1 MTEFLRLVQPDEA
14 RERLLSH
21 ILAPLQD
28 AEIVPTSEALSR
40 VTAQPVTAPHAL
52 PEFPRSTVDGYA
64 VRARDSFGASPAQPA
79 YLELVGEIPMG
90 LAAEVELGRGQ
101 CALIHTGGM
110 LPGGADAVVMLEHV
124 QLATGDIGTAP
135 SGEIEVLRAAAPGE
149 NVISVGEDVQQGQE
163 AIPSGTVLRP
173 PEIGGLMAL
182 GVTTIAVVRQPVVAL
197 ISTGDEIVEPR
208 VKPSRGQV
216 RDVNGAAL
224 AALVTQSGGRPDFRG
239 IVPDRPG
246 QVEVAAR
253 DALRTADAVVITA
266 GSSASTRDLTA
277 SAIAALGAPGVL
289 VHGINIRPGKPT
301 ILGVCDGKP
310 VIGLPGNPVSALV
323 IARLFLVPVIHR
335 LLGRA
340 SEGPRPTVQARLTVN
355 VASQAGRED
364 WWGVRL
370 HRGQEPGVSW
380 EAEPIFGR
388 SNLIFNLAGAY
399 GLLRVPAD
407 QNGLSAGEFVEIEP
421 L

>member
-14 RERLLSH
+14 RHLLLSH
-21 ILAPLQD
+21 IRAPLQD
-28 AEIVPTSEALSR
+28 AETVATPMALSR
-40 VTAQPVTAPHAL
+40 VTDQPVTAPHAL

-64 VRARDSFGASPAQPA
+64 VRARDTFGALPAQPA
-79 YLELVGEIPMG
+79 YLELAGEVLMG
-90 LAAEVELGRGQ
+90 RATDVKVGRGQ

-124 QLATGDIGTAP
+124 QIETGGVEMAP
-135 SGEIEVLRAAAPGE
+135 AREIEVLRAAAPGE
-149 NVISVGEDVQQGQE
+149 NVISVGEDVQQGQVVL
-163 AIPSGTVLRP
+163 PGGTVLRP

-182 GVTTIAVVRQPVVAL
+182 GLTTISVTRKPVVAL
-197 ISTGDEIVEPR
+197 ISSGDEIVEPHG
-208 VKPSRGQV
+208 KPSPGQV
-216 RDVNGAAL
+216 RDVNASAL
-224 AALVTQSGGRPDFRG
+224 AALVTQAGGLPDFRG
-239 IVPDRPG
+239 IVPDEPG
-246 QVEVAAR
+246 RAETAAR
-253 DALRTADAVVITA
+253 EALTTSDAIVITA
-266 GSSASTRDLTA
+266 GSSASTRDLTV

-301 ILGVCDGKP
+301 ILGVCDGKA

-323 IARLFLVPVIHR
+323 IARLFLVPVIQR
-335 LLGRA
+335 LLGIA
-340 SEGPRPTVQARLTVN
+340 NEGPRPTVQARLTVN

-370 HRGQEPGVSW
+370 LRAQENEGLW

-388 SNLIFNLAGAY
+388 SNLIFNLAAAY
-399 GLLRVPAD
+399 GLLRIPVD

>member
-1 MTEFLRLVQPDEA
+1 
-14 RERLLSH
+14 
-21 ILAPLQD
+21 
-28 AEIVPTSEALSR
+28 
-40 VTAQPVTAPHAL
+40 
-52 PEFPRSTVDGYA
+52 
-64 VRARDSFGASPAQPA
+64 
-79 YLELVGEIPMG
+79 
-90 LAAEVELGRGQ
+90 
-101 CALIHTGGM
+101 
-110 LPGGADAVVMLEHV
+110 
-124 QLATGDIGTAP
+124 
-135 SGEIEVLRAAAPGE
+135 
-149 NVISVGEDVQQGQE
+149 
-163 AIPSGTVLRP
+163 
-173 PEIGGLMAL
+173 
-182 GVTTIAVVRQPVVAL
+182 
-197 ISTGDEIVEPR
+197 
-208 VKPSRGQV
+208 
-216 RDVNGAAL
+216 
-224 AALVTQSGGRPDFRG
+224 
-239 IVPDRPG
+239 
-246 QVEVAAR
+246 
-253 DALRTADAVVITA
+253 VVITA

-370 HRGQEPGVSW
+370 HRGQEAGVLW